1 MYQIKKKSIY
11 LLFIL
16 GIFISCSD
24 SEHRNKISYQDT
36 IQLLNLSL
44 GGQHFDDLLKEAL
57 IGGRTV
63 YIALDT
69 ADGRWPDQSGK
80 IQIKTIK
87 DYYKTP
93 EYDNPFTE
101 SRVVI
106 EAPIFTFNNDTA
118 KVSIHIIKFHMSKE
132 YLFEK
137 DKKKWALISHKEH
150 QY

>member
-1 MYQIKKKSIY
+1 MFQIKGIAFY
-11 LLFIL
+11 LLLIL
-16 GIFISCSD
+16 GGFVSCSD
-24 SEHRNKISYQDT
+24 SDRSDSISYQDT

-44 GGQHFDDLLKEAL
+44 GGQHFDDLLKEAQ
-57 IGGRTV
+57 IVGRTV

-69 ADGRWPDQSGK
+69 AGGRWPQQSGK